1 MNLSADPDNV
11 LIHWLP
17 PYSMDIPE
25 NTTWFNV
32 KISNGSEVL
41 IIDENVTTH
50 FTCIRKQLFEPGQ
63 AYSCIITSWNV
74 AGKGESVTVQVMIPG
89 PTPTMLIIY
98 RCGHGYIYRYLI
110 AGRCACIHN
119 YGDLLFIF

>member
-17 PYSMDIPE
+17 PYSMGVPE

-32 KISNGSEVL
+32 KILNGSEVL
-41 IIDENVTTH
+41 IKDENVTTH
-50 FTCIRKQLFEPGQ
+50 FTCIRKELFEPGHV
-63 AYSCIITSWNV
+63 YSCIISSWNV

-89 PTPTMLIIY
+89 PTPTMQMPLSS
-98 RCGHGYIYRYLI
+98 I

-119 YGDLLFIF
+119 YGDLLFILILLPNL